1 MEKTVA
7 FYTLGCRVNQYETAA
22 MEALFE
28 KENYKI
34 VPFDT
39 AADVYVINTCTVTAE
54 SERKCRQILRR
65 AKGKNPKAT
74 VAAVGCM
81 AQSSAD
87 VLSAMPE
94 VDLVLGVSRKQEIV
108 EAVKNASRMPI
119 LVDDISRI
127 TEYREMKVNTFEDR
141 DRAFVKIQDGCDRF
155 CSYCIIP
162 YVRGRV
168 RSRAPEDILTEIRLL
183 GEKGFREVVLT
194 GIHVASFGRGTDT
207 TLSEIIRRVAEI
219 DGIERIRL
227 SSIDPT
233 AFDESLLK
241 TYRETDKLCPHFHI
255 SLQSG
260 SSSVLRRMNRR
271 YTPEEYAAVTQK
283 LRDIRPDTSITTDI
297 ITGFPGETEEEFAE
311 TMAFTET
318 AGLCG
323 IHVFPYSVRKGTAA
337 AKMENQVPRG
347 IREARAR
354 ELIQKAAALRH
365 SFAARFV
372 GCKQPVLFE
381 HGTDKPSGFTPH
393 FLRVEVPEATEKE
406 NLAGKILPV
415 LIYDCKGE
423 ILYGKKA

>member
-297 ITGFPGETEEEFAE
+297 ITGFPG
-311 TMAFTET
+311 
-318 AGLCG
+318 
-323 IHVFPYSVRKGTAA
+323 
-337 AKMENQVPRG
+337 
-347 IREARAR
+347 
-354 ELIQKAAALRH
+354 
-365 SFAARFV
+365 
-372 GCKQPVLFE
+372 
-381 HGTDKPSGFTPH
+381 
-393 FLRVEVPEATEKE
+393 
-406 NLAGKILPV
+406 
-415 LIYDCKGE
+415 
-423 ILYGKKA
+423 